1 MVFIFG
7 RKVAVFRYD
16 LRGAT
21 DLNSLSKGDQKK
33 IWSPSVGFTNARII
47 GGSKVDS
54 ITKTLVMRV
63 GESLPDDIARSIE
76 ASVYDGVDGY
86 IIMSREYFI
95 DWTCDYELV
104 YYPFDTQVRQIRK
117 NLKDI
122 FIKLYLKVCKMMF
135 EMSGVTRQ
143 YVDLEVDYDGVEYT
157 GQRTLLE
164 YVVGDMM
171 LKNIG
176 NSTDSEYA
184 GRLGTN
190 FAVNLGDYGRYEGV
204 TIVDKKMVLSCSVSV
219 STVSSVTHC
228 GLHYFL
234 LQS

>member
-1 MVFIFG
+1 
-7 RKVAVFRYD
+7 
-16 LRGAT
+16 
-21 DLNSLSKGDQKK
+21 
-33 IWSPSVGFTNARII
+33 
-47 GGSKVDS
+47 
-54 ITKTLVMRV
+54 MRV

-117 NLKDI
+117 NLKDL
-122 FIKLYLKVCKMMF
+122 FIKLFLKVCKMMF

-143 YVDLEVDYDGVEYT
+143 YVDLDVDYDGVEYT

-190 FAVNLGDYGRYEGV
+190 FAVNFGDYDGRYESV
-204 TIVDKKMVLSCSVSV
+204 TIVDQKMVLSCSVSV